1 MKGRESMERNI
12 CVFQDFLTQ
21 AHRER
26 IDAAARAAKM
36 HVRYFATGQFE
47 EAKEHLQHCEVLYAQ
62 SPQLLRAAPP
72 TLRWYCTSSAGV
84 DLYCRNDGIF
94 ANPDCLLSNSN
105 TYGVTIAEHVVMVA
119 LMLLRRMPDYLDSIQ
134 NHIWAP
140 PLPVR
145 SIRGCEVT
153 ILGTGDIGCHVA
165 QRMRSMGAAK
175 IIGLSRSGKS
185 REAVYDALYPI
196 GDLDAVLCETELLVM
211 ALPDTAQTRG
221 MLDRRRIALLP
232 RQALVINVGRGT
244 AIEQEA
250 LADALNEGR
259 LSGAALDVAVPEPLP
274 ADNPLWT
281 AKNLILTPHI
291 SGNMTLGYTC
301 DANVEMFCTDLA
313 NYAAGRPLVHL
324 VDRARGY

>member
-1 MKGRESMERNI
+1 
-12 CVFQDFLTQ
+12 
-21 AHRER
+21 
-26 IDAAARAAKM
+26 
-36 HVRYFATGQFE
+36 
-47 EAKEHLQHCEVLYAQ
+47 
-62 SPQLLRAAPP
+62 
-72 TLRWYCTSSAGV
+72 
-84 DLYCRNDGIF
+84 
-94 ANPDCLLSNSN
+94 
-105 TYGVTIAEHVVMVA
+105 
-119 LMLLRRMPDYLDSIQ
+119 
-134 NHIWAP
+134 
-140 PLPVR
+140 
-145 SIRGCEVT
+145 
-153 ILGTGDIGCHVA
+153 
-165 QRMRSMGAAK
+165 
-175 IIGLSRSGKS
+175 
-185 REAVYDALYPI
+185 
-196 GDLDAVLCETELLVM
+196 M

>member
-1 MKGRESMERNI
+1 
-12 CVFQDFLTQ
+12 
-21 AHRER
+21 
-26 IDAAARAAKM
+26 
-36 HVRYFATGQFE
+36 
-47 EAKEHLQHCEVLYAQ
+47 
-62 SPQLLRAAPP
+62 
-72 TLRWYCTSSAGV
+72 
-84 DLYCRNDGIF
+84 
-94 ANPDCLLSNSN
+94 
-105 TYGVTIAEHVVMVA
+105 MVA

-250 LADALNEGR
+250 L
-259 LSGAALDVAVPEPLP
+259 P